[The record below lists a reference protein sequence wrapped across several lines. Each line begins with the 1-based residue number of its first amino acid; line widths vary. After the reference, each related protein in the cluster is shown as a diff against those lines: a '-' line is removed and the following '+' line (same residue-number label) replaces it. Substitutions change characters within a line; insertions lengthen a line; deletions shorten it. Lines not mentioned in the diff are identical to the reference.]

1 MKKIKKKILL
11 MCGSDLRNEYICS
24 QIMKKYS
31 IDGVVYQ
38 KRSKKRTAYPQ
49 KISSKEKKLF
59 IRHFKERDASERK
72 FFKNSYINLDNV
84 ENIEVI
90 EKNINS
96 NSVEKFLKKINP
108 DIVILYGVGFL
119 KKNILK
125 LLPKKTI
132 NIHTGITPRFKGDA
146 CNFWAFYFLE
156 PNNAGVT
163 IHYVSNKVDSGPII
177 TQIRPKL
184 SMGDNMHDVSNK
196 ALKIAAKKVIK
207 IISILKKKEI
217 TGVLKQGGKTFY
229 STNFKPYHL
238 KMIYDYYDNKIVD
251 LYLKKKINGNNQKLV
266 KFL

>member
-1 MKKIKKKILL
+1 MKKNNQKILL
-11 MCGSDLRNEYICS
+11 MCGSDLRNRYVCS
-24 QIMKKYS
+24 QIIKKYN
-31 IDGVVYQ
+31 IDGIIYQ
-38 KRSKKRTAYPQ
+38 KRSKKRTSFPK
-49 KISSKEKKLF
+49 KISNEEKKLF
-59 IRHFKERDASERK
+59 IRHFKERDNSEKK
-72 FFKNSYINLDNV
+72 FFKNSNINLDNIK
-84 ENIEVI
+84 NIQVI
-90 EKNINS
+90 EKNIS
-96 NSVEKFLKKINP
+96 SKPVEKFLNEIKP

-119 KKNILK
+119 KENILK
-125 LLPKKTI
+125 ILPKKTI

-163 IHYVSNKVDSGPII
+163 IHFVSSKVDSGPII

-196 ALKIAAKKVIK
+196 ALKIAVKKVIK
-207 IISILKKKEI
+207 IINILKKKEI

-266 KFL
+266 KLA